1 VTVEKL
7 FFVTGS
13 GSRFKIESNSMAVVD
28 PVIGVQILWLVVP
41 QVNHCRKIGADVGDR
56 GWREIAIE
64 LIVQVVSA
72 IDYITMSAPLLG

>member
-41 QVNHCRKIGADVGDR
+41 QVNHCRKIGADVGDAVGEKSR
-56 GWREIAIE
+56 LNSLCR
-64 LIVQVVSA
+64 S
-72 IDYITMSAPLLG
+72 